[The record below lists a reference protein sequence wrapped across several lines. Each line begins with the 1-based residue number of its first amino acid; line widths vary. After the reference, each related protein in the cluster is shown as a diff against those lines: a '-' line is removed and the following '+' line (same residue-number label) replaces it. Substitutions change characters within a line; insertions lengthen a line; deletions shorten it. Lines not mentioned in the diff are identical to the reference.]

1 MGMIVVFWSP
11 FPGQSGTT
19 TSLLAA
25 ATCMGLEYSASL
37 LLLGLLHE
45 EDEAVQ
51 RAFYPPE
58 NNPSP
63 LPDIGMDALLRL
75 LQNRKLETRMLRDY
89 AQPLLRERLD
99 VLPGS
104 VKPSAGFADLAARW
118 LEPLL
123 DTAKRAY
130 DLVLLD
136 GGSGTAPGWRVELRS
151 RADLLVV
158 CLPQNRF
165 LLERFFESSEGAKLS
180 EQKAMLV
187 FGQFDQASS
196 LTVNNLQRRFRWQQ
210 PAFPVAHN
218 TGWMDAVQH
227 GEAIPYWF
235 RNRKTSR
242 QHENHR
248 FVRQVRALTQ
258 ALIEGTSVSWPVFG
272 DKGEERP

>member
-1 MGMIVVFWSP
+1 MGMTVVFWSP
-11 FPGQSGTT
+11 FPGQAGTT

-25 ATCMGLEYSASL
+25 ATCLGLEYSSRL
-37 LLLGLLHE
+37 LLLGLVRE

-58 NNPSP
+58 KNPSP
-63 LPDIGMDALLRL
+63 LPDTGMDALLRL
-75 LQNRKLETRMLRDY
+75 LQNRKLEARMLRDY

-104 VKPSAGFADLAARW
+104 VKPSAGFDDLAARW
-118 LEPLL
+118 LGPLL

-136 GGSGTAPGWRVELRS
+136 GGSGTASGWREELRNQ
-151 RADLLVV
+151 ANLLVV
-158 CLPQNRF
+158 CLPQNRL
-165 LLERFFESSEGAKLS
+165 LLERFFASPESTKLS
-180 EQKAMLV
+180 GRKAMLV
-187 FGQFDQASS
+187 FGQFDPASS
-196 LTVNNLQRRFRWQQ
+196 LTVHNLQRRFRWQQ
-210 PAFPVAHN
+210 PAFPVAHH
-218 TGWMDAVQH
+218 TGWLDAVQH

-248 FVRQVRALTQ
+248 FVRQVRAL
-258 ALIEGTSVSWPVFG
+258 AHAMIEGAGKNQPVFG
-272 DKGEERP
+272 GKEDKP

>member
-11 FPGQSGTT
+11 FPGQAGTT
-19 TSLLAA
+19 TSLLAT
-25 ATCMGLEYSASL
+25 ATCLGLEHSARL
-37 LLLGLLHE
+37 LLLGLLRE

-51 RAFYPPE
+51 RAFYRPE
-58 NNPSP
+58 KNPTR
-63 LPDIGMDALLRL
+63 LPDSGIDALLRL
-75 LQNRKLETRMLRDY
+75 LQNRKLEARMLRDY

-104 VKPSAGFADLAARW
+104 AKPNEGFAALAERW

-136 GGSGTAPGWRVELRS
+136 GGSGQASGWRKTLRN
-151 RADLLVV
+151 RADLVVV
-158 CLPQNRF
+158 CLPQNCL
-165 LLERFFESSEGAKLS
+165 LLERFFQLPESERLNGRNALL
-180 EQKAMLV
+180 A
-187 FGQFDQASS
+187 FGQFDPASA

-218 TGWMDAVQH
+218 TGWLDAVQQ

-235 RNRKTSR
+235 RNRKLPR
-242 QHENHR
+242 QLENHR
-248 FVRQVRALTQ
+248 FVRQVRALAQ
-258 ALIEGTSVSWPVFG
+258 GLMEGAGANRPLFG
-272 DKGEERP
+272 GKEDTP